1 MDSFRR
7 IGRQWHFARHL
18 TLPQFI
24 HGLGFHAISPKPD
37 LRPPPAVRAR
47 PGYWSAPVHR
57 PPVLVGP
64 TSFRLLNTER
74 DLTDVGW
81 DGGDIDALWRFNQ
94 HYFDDL
100 CAEGAPARAS
110 WHHKLLLAWVR
121 DNPPA
126 SGIGWSSHPT
136 SLRIVNWIKWAL
148 SGHDL
153 PDPCTHSL
161 AVQTRWLAR
170 RLERHRLGNHLMANA
185 KALIFAGSYFQG
197 PEADQWRRIGL
208 SVLSAQLPVQVLS
221 DGGHYELSPMY
232 HSIILEDLLD
242 LVNLRSL
249 NPWLSKNFPVA
260 LDQFISR
267 MLDWL
272 CAMTHPDGQIAFFN
286 DAAIGVA
293 LDPAS
298 LTSYALGLGFRP
310 TRRTFA
316 ACTLLGDSGYARLH
330 VGDAVVIL
338 DVGRVGPD
346 MCPGHCHADTLSF
359 ELSLFGQRCV
369 VNAGVSQYG
378 SGPTRDDQ
386 RSTASHNTV
395 VVDGKNSSDVW
406 GGFRVGRRARVHGI
420 QLEDR
425 VQSVAL
431 SAWHDGYRNLPGRP
445 IHRRRWR
452 LSAGVLEVVDEVDP
466 AYPAMAHFLLSPN
479 VSAASPGSK
488 LLIAGRSVQFEV
500 PEETRWKSGTWHP
513 EFGVSIATRKLE
525 VPLFAGRSRV
535 LVRWS

>member
-1 MDSFRR
+1 
-7 IGRQWHFARHL
+7 
-18 TLPQFI
+18 
-24 HGLGFHAISPKPD
+24 
-37 LRPPPAVRAR
+37 
-47 PGYWSAPVHR
+47 
-57 PPVLVGP
+57 
-64 TSFRLLNTER
+64 
-74 DLTDVGW
+74 
-81 DGGDIDALWRFNQ
+81 
-94 HYFDDL
+94 
-100 CAEGAPARAS
+100 
-110 WHHKLLLAWVR
+110 
-121 DNPPA
+121 
-126 SGIGWSSHPT
+126 
-136 SLRIVNWIKWAL
+136 
-148 SGHDL
+148 
-153 PDPCTHSL
+153 
-161 AVQTRWLAR
+161 
-170 RLERHRLGNHLMANA
+170 MANA